1 MAARAIVTSRI
12 MCCVERGIEMSIYYE
27 INVARGGNH
36 YFATA
41 PRSITSNE
49 QARRVYSDFIVRFPV
64 NEGFRVTVTKWENVG
79 TNMQWGDSHVLR

>member
-1 MAARAIVTSRI
+1 
-12 MCCVERGIEMSIYYE
+12 MSIYYE

-41 PRSITSNE
+41 PRSITSHE
-49 QARRVYSDFIVRFPV
+49 QAHRMYNDLVIRFPV
-64 NEGFRVTVTKWENVG
+64 NEGFRVTVTKWENIG